1 MKQVKH
7 EKTRVKYVFDDMQPM
22 VCYTLANI
30 ALCNGT
36 DEAPDGVTVS
46 NILFELNRL
55 YTAMTWNDNSSPRC
69 IMPNKFTVC
78 PYGVIDNN
86 VVDYLADD
94 KALFG
99 VIDDD
104 GLLDMMSSQLSDKTR
119 VTMLAKINLILGS
132 LLIPYDP
139 HTLSQTVTNT
149 TAWRALYYDPEK
161 QAINPKTITAEQLRG
176 VFVDE
181 FRATQEQEGKDNS
194 QDTQQK
200 QQ

>member
-7 EKTRVKYVFDDMQPM
+7 EKTQVKYVFDDMQPM
-22 VCYTLANI
+22 ACYTLANI

-36 DEAPDGVTVS
+36 NDAPDGVTVS
-46 NILFELNRL
+46 NILFEINRL
-55 YTAMTWNDNSSPRC
+55 YTAMTWNDSSSPRC
-69 IMPNKFTVC
+69 IMPNKFTAC
-78 PYGVIDNN
+78 PYGVIDND
-86 VVDYLADD
+86 VVNYLADD

-104 GLLDMMSSQLSDKTR
+104 GLMDLMNRQLSKKTC
-119 VTMLAKINLILGS
+119 VTLLAKINLILGS

-149 TAWRALYYDPEK
+149 AAWRDLYYSQEK
-161 QAINPKTITAEQLRG
+161 QAIDPRTITAKQLRG

-181 FRATQEQEGKDNS
+181 FKAAQEQEESDN

>member
-1 MKQVKH
+1 MKQIKH
-7 EKTRVKYVFDDMQPM
+7 EKTRVHYVFDDMQPM

-36 DEAPDGVTVS
+36 NDAPDGVTVS

-55 YTAMTWNDNSSPRC
+55 YTAMTWSDSSSPCC
-69 IMPNKFTVC
+69 IMPNKFTIC
-78 PYGVIDNN
+78 PYGVIDND

-94 KALFG
+94 SAMFG

-104 GLLDMMSSQLSDKTR
+104 GLLDMMSRQLSDKTR

-149 TAWRALYYDPEK
+149 NAWRELYYSKEQRPT
-161 QAINPKTITAEQLRG
+161 TITAEQLRG

-181 FRATQEQEGKDNS
+181 FKAGQQQEENDS

>member
-7 EKTRVKYVFDDMQPM
+7 EKTQVKYVFDDMQPM

-36 DEAPDGVTVS
+36 NDAPDGVTVS

-55 YTAMTWNDNSSPRC
+55 YTAMTWNDSSIPRC
-69 IMPNKFTVC
+69 IMPNKFVTC
-78 PYGVIDNN
+78 PYGVIDND

-104 GLLDMMSSQLSDKTR
+104 GLVDLMNQQLSKKTCI
-119 VTMLAKINLILGS
+119 TLLAKINLLLGS

-149 TAWRALYYDPEK
+149 TAWHDLYYDQEK
-161 QAINPKTITAEQLRG
+161 QAIDPKTITAEQLRG

-181 FRATQEQEGKDNS
+181 FREAQQQEESDNGKN
-194 QDTQQK
+194 TQQK

>member
-7 EKTRVKYVFDDMQPM
+7 EKTQVKYVFEDMEPM

-36 DEAPDGVTVS
+36 DYAPDGVTVS
-46 NILFELNRL
+46 NILFEINRT
-55 YTAMTWNDNSSPRC
+55 YTAMTWSGNKSPRC
-69 IMPNKFTVC
+69 IMPNKFITC
-78 PYGVIDNN
+78 PYGVIDND

-104 GLLDMMSSQLSDKTR
+104 GLLDMMNPRISEKTR
-119 VTMLAKINLILGS
+119 VTLLAKINLILGS

-149 TAWRALYYDPEK
+149 TAWRNLYYDQQK
-161 QAINPKTITAEQLRG
+161 QAIDPKTITAEQLRG
-176 VFVDE
+176 VFADE
-181 FRATQEQEGKDNS
+181 FRAAQEQEEK
-194 QDTQQK
+194 DTQQK
-200 QQ
+200 QQQ

>member
-7 EKTRVKYVFDDMQPM
+7 EKTQVKYVFDDMQPM

-36 DEAPDGVTVS
+36 NDAPDGVTVS
-46 NILFELNRL
+46 NILFEINRL
-55 YTAMTWNDNSSPRC
+55 YTAMTWNDSSSPRC
-69 IMPNKFTVC
+69 IMPNKFTTC
-78 PYGVIDNN
+78 PYGVIDND

-104 GLLDMMSSQLSDKTR
+104 GLIDLMNRQLSKKTC
-119 VTMLAKINLILGS
+119 VTLLAKINLLLGS

-149 TAWRALYYDPEK
+149 TAWRDLYYDQEK
-161 QAINPKTITAEQLRG
+161 QAIDPKTITAEQLRG

-181 FRATQEQEGKDNS
+181 FRAAQEQEENDSS
-194 QDTQQK
+194 QDAQQK

>member
-7 EKTRVKYVFDDMQPM
+7 EKTQVKYVFDDMQPM

-36 DEAPDGVTVS
+36 NDAPDGVTVS

-55 YTAMTWNDNSSPRC
+55 YTAMTCNDSSSPRC
-69 IMPNKFTVC
+69 IMPNKFTAC
-78 PYGVIDNN
+78 PYGVIDND

-94 KALFG
+94 KAMFG

-104 GLLDMMSSQLSDKTR
+104 GLLDLMNRQLSTKTC
-119 VTMLAKINLILGS
+119 VTLLAKINLILGS
-132 LLIPYDP
+132 ILIPYDP

-149 TAWRALYYDPEK
+149 TAWRNLYYDQLNK
-161 QAINPKTITAEQLRG
+161 VIDPKTVTAEQLRG
-176 VFVDE
+176 VFIDE
-181 FRATQEQEGKDNS
+181 FEAGQQEESDNGK
-194 QDTQQK
+194 DTQQK

>member
-7 EKTRVKYVFDDMQPM
+7 EKKQVKYVFEDMQPM

-36 DEAPDGVTVS
+36 NGAPDGVTVS

-55 YTAMTWNDNSSPRC
+55 YTAMTWNGNKSPRC
-69 IMPNKFTVC
+69 IMPNKFTTC
-78 PYGVIDNN
+78 PYGVIDDD

-94 KALFG
+94 SAMFG

-104 GLLDMMSSQLSDKTR
+104 GLLDMMNRQISEKTR
-119 VTMLAKINLILGS
+119 VTLLAKINLILGS

-149 TAWRALYYDPEK
+149 TAWRDLYYNQEK
-161 QAINPKTITAEQLRG
+161 QTIDPRTITAEQLRE

-181 FRATQEQEGKDNS
+181 FRAAQQQED